1 MKKTNQW
8 ACLYIK
14 NMKYN
19 QCKLFFLCCIF
30 FLNAAV
36 VFSQDATNFDLRIPS
51 LNLDM
56 DAYIQ
61 EETSTWLS
69 LINRFGNNE
78 QRFDLYG
85 SLYTRIAFQKDE
97 SDEIDWNNSILD
109 LNFYF
114 PIKIRINNYF
124 SVPIYGSYFGTDIR
138 SKRNQD
144 YYLQETNPNGLLF
157 GGGTGL
163 IFTSKFGALAGLAGF
178 KLQMSNRV
186 ESNDDS
192 NISPA
197 VYLVPIIN
205 TSDYP
210 LLGVVFESL
219 SGYLGLN
226 ENKISNYSV
235 SLISQTIDF
244 SFMKIGSIDIYHNS
258 LKYNFDA
265 EAKNYG
271 LRLNI
276 FSPSSRFGF
285 GIDAGYRSF
294 FNVANNDTNY
304 KDGWFTKLIYITSAP
319 GVRSS
324 LYVSFDTSYYP
335 LPKFGVEGNFNLLGL
350 QVAVFMELGFPRDCF
365 EFTLGERIYIDYG
378 KFTQKNNRME

>member
-1 MKKTNQW
+1 MKTNQ
-8 ACLYIK
+8 LV
-14 NMKYN
+14 
-19 QCKLFFLCCIF
+19 FLICCVF
-30 FLNAAV
+30 FLNAVAI
-36 VFSQDATNFDLRIPS
+36 FSQDTANFDLRVPS

-85 SLYTRIAFQKDE
+85 SLYTHIAFQKDE
-97 SDEIDWNNSILD
+97 NDAIDWNDSALD

-114 PIKIRINNYF
+114 PLKIRINNYF
-124 SVPIYGSYFGTDIR
+124 SVPVYAFYFGADIM

-144 YYLQETNPNGLLF
+144 DFLQETNSNGLLF
-157 GGGTGL
+157 GGGSGL
-163 IFTSKFGALAGLAGF
+163 IFTSKFGTLAGLAGF
-178 KLQMSNRV
+178 KLQMSNRA

-210 LLGVVFESL
+210 LIGVVFKSL
-219 SGYLGLN
+219 SSYLGLN
-226 ENKISNYSV
+226 DNKVSNYSV
-235 SLISQTIDF
+235 SLVSQTIDF
-244 SFMKIGSIDIYHNS
+244 RFMKIRSIDIYHNS
-258 LKYNFDA
+258 LKYNSDA

-276 FSPSSRFGF
+276 FSPSSILGL

-294 FNVANNDTNY
+294 FNVANNDTGY
-304 KDGWFTKLIYITSAP
+304 KDGWFAKLIYIISTP
-319 GVRSS
+319 VMRSG
-324 LYVSFDTSYYP
+324 LYVSFDTIYYP
-335 LPKFGVEGNFNLLGL
+335 LPKFGLEGSFNLLGL
-350 QVAVFMELGFPRDCF
+350 QESVFMEVGFPDDCF
-365 EFTLGERIYIDYG
+365 EFTLGGRIYIDYG
-378 KFTQKNNRME
+378 EFTKKE